1 MVDSIIMAQ
10 EVTPGDNT
18 KSFICGIINLR
29 GEIIPVISLRRRF
42 SLPDRDILSENFFT
56 ILAFKHLKIAII
68 ADMIFG
74 RRTRIADMNCARMRH
89 SLIVANGKL
98 YAIGGE

>member
-1 MVDSIIMAQ
+1 MNKENITVLVIGLDNLKFAFPVKMVDSIIMAQ
-10 EVTPGDNT
+10 EVTSGDNT

-68 ADMIFG
+68 
-74 RRTRIADMNCARMRH
+74 
-89 SLIVANGKL
+89 
-98 YAIGGE
+98 